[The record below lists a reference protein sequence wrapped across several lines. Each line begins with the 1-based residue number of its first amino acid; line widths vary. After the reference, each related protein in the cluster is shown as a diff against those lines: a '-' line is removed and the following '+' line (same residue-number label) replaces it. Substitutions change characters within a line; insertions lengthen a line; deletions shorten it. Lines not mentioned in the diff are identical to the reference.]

1 MKNIIITLLIMT
13 LFVFSAVS
21 QEKGKNELTQ
31 NRSQLFEAS
40 DFGPRQTSYPYP
52 FEKSGEP
59 LENVKTQAAIS
70 TGYYFVNSFDAADKP
85 WKPDFTFIDT
95 TEDSQ
100 NWKRIISG
108 PYQHPKSWYETAQNK
123 NDGYRYFRHKNFPD
137 NKDSVDDVYAGPIP
151 IGFEFEYNGLTYDSF
166 YVLSNGAI
174 MLSNARYIYDNSSP
188 PRRKVVANN
197 YTTPNCYNTESM
209 DWFIRSKF
217 NKTDGTTDPTE
228 DDWGWQMAS
237 LLSINPESNP
247 ADILMNNTSNLPVIA
262 PFWGDGY
269 LSQWNAKDTVPR
281 DRGKV
286 YFYRNS
292 DSTKLIIYFVEMQ
305 LKGTLNYT
313 QDLTYTLN
321 PNSTNNKLNPNYM
334 TEADDGYIAVRGQIV
349 LDKNDSSITF
359 NYHKIYGR
367 KIYSKYLV
375 SEGKELLRFN
385 THSCVTGEARH
396 LNFDSKKHAED
407 STYTGTLPWAGT
419 YNQNTYVWSKYI
431 TKNHTGYPEP
441 TQAVKFKQWKN
452 TLRAVDIGFR
462 VRKQI
467 AGSTA
472 YTEPIL
478 TSQAPDFEI
487 LAGHE
492 QVGQLQ
498 PVVIVQNLTNDIQGP
513 NGVNYQPQDL
523 NFRVRLA
530 IINQATRRPLYNKYL
545 KVDSI
550 RLAKKAGDEA
560 FERVILSK
568 ISYDG
573 KDYTADTMHSDYY
586 DSNNHLKTKYN
597 GIPPYGFVQIYF
609 PPFEPNDLYMS
620 NIGLMKAYLMLDPTD
635 PSTQNKFGDS
645 WPFDDTLNVRFW
657 VMRNVPFETAWFFTD
672 DISVFH
678 CISSDGNSISA
689 IPSVLK
695 WVSIG
700 AEVMDGEQVSE
711 HPLPPRDEFACE
723 NDEVFPDY
731 KVWSPVI
738 KMDRGS
744 NVPIQEWGGDEIRSY
759 PFRIFGGASAIII
772 SVQRSTRQSSWDRG
786 WSDEQLIGC
795 EHRVVA
801 SDWYNVIQE
810 PDELRI
816 EFAKPSPN
824 WRDGTGI
831 TNIPE
836 ENWRYHLRRGG
847 AETETNMS
855 AYTLF
860 GGGGYM
866 VGFLETDRD
875 SAMTLPRYSEPRAAN
890 GLRYDYYDDGID
902 FEYKNYWASIPDTFI
917 RAANDGAQ
925 YFRFRIKVHAKNN
938 QRSLTSIP
946 DDEDPFYIDNIRIF
960 DSAIESVDIEINNV
974 SIEWP
979 YTMVPASQATSI
991 PIRVTLNNNS
1001 GRQAPSFWVQAR
1013 ITPKQYFDEIYFIN
1027 DKWIWEGSPDD
1038 PDYEDKMDEFRY
1050 RNQQSRDSARWE
1062 LCNHSVYC
1070 RTKQMPFL
1078 RPGSDEPITMPNWN
1092 AKLSPPGDYAIL
1104 AFIYVPGGDLG
1115 PLNDTTY
1122 SFFNIRFGPFM
1133 SYHPITDPNNVRRAN
1148 SDVANMIGWYGTG
1161 LSLHGYSM
1169 GGTSYSDWASNFSS
1183 WEAGDPSGDGGAG
1196 QIAMKF
1202 ELNKEDT
1209 LFGYGAAH
1217 CVKSASPDWIVFK
1230 LYDGISSP
1238 TNEIHGSYLESRRG
1252 YDAIWDSSGIW
1263 NQFAFDLLDKP
1274 IILQKGTYWISI
1286 SQLGETGLALGASKS
1301 NVGMRCTNVYFNDP
1315 PSSELNGS
1323 EGIYLNLEKNYRL
1336 RDKSS
1341 NQLNKNLFSYKNG
1354 LGTGT
1359 WQPFMETIGN
1369 PGYPHLMHTGM
1380 SPIDGITET
1389 YSRGTWMPLLV
1400 PYFGNRSYSSE
1411 YGFKFCCPPVE
1422 LSYFRGYTRKGVN
1435 ELLWETASEIQ
1446 NHGFFIERRIEG
1458 NEDWSTLPEFIK
1470 GHGTSNI
1477 EHEYN
1482 YSDKDIEPN
1491 KTYHYRLRQVDLDGT
1506 QTDDDFSGIVT
1517 LTYSDKDGIVL
1528 EQNSPNPFST
1538 TTTFKFSLPE
1548 RMFVRLDIVDILGNT
1563 VVTLA
1568 EEDLPAGLHSL
1579 TWNGL
1584 DYFGRKVSTGT
1595 YIYRLRTSS
1604 ETLTNK
1610 LIIVNG

>member
-31 NRSQLFEAS
+31 KRSRLFEAS

-85 WKPDFTFIDT
+85 WKPAYIWIDT

-174 MLSNARYIYDNSSP
+174 MLSNARYFYDNSTP
-188 PRRKVVANN
+188 PRRKVVSNN
-197 YTTPNCYNTESM
+197 YTFPNCYNTESM

-217 NKTDGTTDPTE
+217 NKTDGTSDPTE
-228 DDWGWQMAS
+228 DDWGWQMAT
-237 LLSINPESNP
+237 LLSVNPESNP
-247 ADILMNNTSNLPVIA
+247 ADILMNNTSNLPIIS

-286 YFYRNS
+286 FFYRNP
-292 DSTKLIIYFVEMQ
+292 DSTKVIIYFVDWQ
-305 LKGTLNYT
+305 LKGNI
-313 QDLTYTLN
+313 DLTEGLPSYNIQPGTSYD
-321 PNSTNNKLNPNYM
+321 PDKM
-334 TEADDGYIAVRGQIV
+334 TPSDDGYISVSGQIV
-349 LDKNDSSITF
+349 LDKTDSSITF
-359 NYHKIYGR
+359 NYDRIRGQ
-367 KIYSKYLV
+367 KIYSPYLTQ
-375 SEGKELLRFN
+375 GKELLRFN

-396 LNFDSKKHAED
+396 LNFDSKKYAED
-407 STYTGTLPWAGT
+407 TTYTGTLPWAGT
-419 YNQNTYVWSKYI
+419 YNQNTFVWSKYI

-462 VRKQI
+462 VRKKI
-467 AGSTA
+467 AGETG

-498 PVVIVQNLTNDIQGP
+498 PVAIVQNLTNDIQGP

-523 NFRVRLA
+523 NFRARMA

-560 FERVILSK
+560 FEKIILSK

-597 GIPPYGFVQIYF
+597 GIPPYDFVQIYF

-645 WPFDDTLNVRFW
+645 WSFDDTLNVRFW
-657 VMRNVPFETAWFFTD
+657 VMRHIPNDEPFNDDVTEFHVVPENNA
-672 DISVFH
+672 SP
-678 CISSDGNSISA
+678 GP
-689 IPSVLK
+689 IPSVFK

-700 AEVMDGEQVSE
+700 ATVASGDQVSQ
-711 HPLPPRDEFACE
+711 HPLPPRDEFYCD
-723 NDEVFPDY
+723 NDEVYPGC
-731 KVWSPVI
+731 KIGSPTI
-738 KMDRGS
+738 KLERGS

-759 PFRIFGGASAIII
+759 PIDMKYKMGAVLTLA
-772 SVQRSTRQSSWDRG
+772 VQRSTKRSSWDRG
-786 WSDEQLIGC
+786 WSDESLIGC

-810 PDELRI
+810 PDELRV

-824 WRDGTGI
+824 WRDGSGI
-831 TNIPE
+831 TNISE
-836 ENWRYHLRRGG
+836 ENWRYHPSQYGQPPI
-847 AETETNMS
+847 TNMS
-855 AYTLF
+855 AFTLF

-866 VGFLETDRD
+866 VGFSETKKD
-875 SAMTLPRYSEPRAAN
+875 SAYSPPIYTLPNRAVN

-902 FEYKNYWASIPDTFI
+902 FEYKKIYIPIPDTLI
-917 RAANDGAQ
+917 NASNEGAK
-925 YFRFRIKVHAKNN
+925 YFRFRVKVYAKNN
-938 QRSLTSIP
+938 QRNASSIP
-946 DDEDPFYIDNIRIF
+946 DDEDPFYVDNVRILYH
-960 DSAIESVDIEINNV
+960 DVELIDIEINKV
-974 SIEWP
+974 SVDFP
-979 YTMVPASQATSI
+979 YSIVPASQATSI
-991 PIRVTLNNNS
+991 PINITISSNTDITS
-1001 GRQAPSFWVQAR
+1001 PSFWVKTSYHQKEA
-1013 ITPKQYFDEIYFIN
+1013 FDEMFFLK
-1027 DKWIWEGSPDD
+1027 DKWIWRGSPDD
-1038 PDYEDKMDEFRY
+1038 HDYEEKMEEFRY
-1050 RNQQSRDSARWE
+1050 YNQRARDSARWV
-1062 LCNHSVYC
+1062 LM
-1070 RTKQMPFL
+1070 RTLQIHCHLKQLPFL
-1078 RPGSDEPITMPNWN
+1078 RPGSNETISMGTWN
-1092 AKLSPPGDYAIL
+1092 ARQTPPGDYVAIGSV
-1104 AFIYVPGGDLG
+1104 YVPGGDLE
-1115 PLNDTTY
+1115 PLNDTNYCVFTT
-1122 SFFNIRFGPFM
+1122 RFGPYM
-1133 SYHPITDPNNVRRAN
+1133 SYHPIIDNGEVRRATN
-1148 SDVANMIGWYGTG
+1148 DVPELTGQIGQG
-1161 LSLHGYSM
+1161 LVLRGYKM
-1169 GGTSYSDWASNFSS
+1169 GGTSFSNWMNNF
-1183 WEAGDPSGDGGAG
+1183 PSFEIGEWGGDGGYG

-1202 ELNKEDT
+1202 ELISEDT
-1209 LFGYGAAH
+1209 IYGYGAFFDRWN
-1217 CVKSASPDWIVFK
+1217 SSPDYISYR
-1230 LYDGISSP
+1230 LYEGNQSPEKEIPNSLVIS
-1238 TNEIHGSYLESRRG
+1238 NRG
-1252 YDAIWDSSGIW
+1252 YDELIDSTLWS
-1263 NQFAFDLLDKP
+1263 QFVFTLLEEP
-1274 IILQKGTYWISI
+1274 ILLKKGTYWIAI
-1286 SQLGETGLALGASKS
+1286 HQMGEYGFELGASK
-1301 NVGMRCTNVYFNDP
+1301 VGAGMRCTNVYYHSPQTADK
-1315 PSSELNGS
+1315 NGS
-1323 EGIYLNLEKNYRL
+1323 KSIFLNLEKDYRQ
-1336 RDKSS
+1336 
-1341 NQLNKNLFSYKNG
+1341 NQKGKNKVNKNLFAFENG
-1354 LGTGT
+1354 LGSGT
-1359 WQPFMETIGN
+1359 WEKFTDTIGN
-1369 PGYPHLMHTGM
+1369 PSYAHLMHTGV
-1380 SPIDGITET
+1380 SPVDGKTET
-1389 YSRGTWMPLLV
+1389 YSRGSWIPLLV
-1400 PYFGNRSYSSE
+1400 PYFGDRTFASE
-1411 YGFKFCCPPVE
+1411 PWYRDCWPVE

-1506 QTDDDFSGIVT
+1506 QT
-1517 LTYSDKDGIVL
+1517 
-1528 EQNSPNPFST
+1528 
-1538 TTTFKFSLPE
+1538 
-1548 RMFVRLDIVDILGNT
+1548 
-1563 VVTLA
+1563 
-1568 EEDLPAGLHSL
+1568 
-1579 TWNGL
+1579 
-1584 DYFGRKVSTGT
+1584 
-1595 YIYRLRTSS
+1595 
-1604 ETLTNK
+1604 
-1610 LIIVNG
+1610 